1 MHTNEAVGAMG
12 LFSQQQST
20 REGGSVLIRISHAKP
35 IGRMLDI
42 ESEESLHSRLS
53 ICVRDPTPCLRAIAQ
68 CTDCRARAWRAAV
81 DVPIAAAGAQN
92 PASPFAAGMPAASAA
107 RGASIRR
114 AFKANE
120 EAPWALD
127 NKARTGPMERTMRE
141 DMSKVLVEEPRHG
154 RSFARAIQGQRRQRW
169 NQLDPD
175 GEGGPVH
182 IGMRYDRLACKHFGE
197 HLGPLYRYLD
207 KQVHRPWNKVYSELC
222 AGLDRRSVVQNHL
235 FEHIGDHVALRTAL
249 IDGEVHV
256 HARFR
261 TISLADARQAL
272 YVHPRTGILLPNR
285 ARDHAERRRKLQSAE
300 RRKADGADRRTDI
313 HGLGPDRQWRRIDGL
328 WYEVQLRPLQ
338 GDAPVFDIVL
348 RRIVSRQNCALLLQ
362 AHGHHGLAAVAKRQL
377 DGRTL
382 ARHGLR

>member
-1 MHTNEAVGAMG
+1 
-12 LFSQQQST
+12 
-20 REGGSVLIRISHAKP
+20 
-35 IGRMLDI
+35 
-42 ESEESLHSRLS
+42 
-53 ICVRDPTPCLRAIAQ
+53 
-68 CTDCRARAWRAAV
+68 
-81 DVPIAAAGAQN
+81 
-92 PASPFAAGMPAASAA
+92 
-107 RGASIRR
+107 
-114 AFKANE
+114 
-120 EAPWALD
+120 
-127 NKARTGPMERTMRE
+127 MRE
-141 DMSKVLVEEPRHG
+141 DMSKVLVEEPRRG
-154 RSFARAIQGQRRQRW
+154 RSFARAIQGQRRRRW
-169 NQLDPD
+169 NELDPD

-182 IGMRYDRLACKHFGE
+182 IGMQHDRLACKTFGE

-207 KQVHRPWNKVYSELC
+207 RQVHRPWDKVYSELC

-300 RRKADGADRRTDI
+300 RRKADGADRHTDI